1 MKLTAGR
8 LRWIMNIW
16 PPFWG
21 AGVRVDEIKPDY
33 SYIRVSLKLR
43 WYNQNYV
50 GVHFGGSLFS
60 MTDPF
65 FMLILLQRLGKDFIV
80 WDKQGEIQYLSPG
93 KGRVTAEFKLSD
105 EEIEQIRQDALNQG
119 KTNPFFSVTI
129 YDENQQ
135 PVAIVKKTLYV
146 KSKNFKRSQTE

>member
-1 MKLTAGR
+1 MKLTAR
-8 LRWIMNIW
+8 KLRWIMNLW

-21 AGVRVDEIKPDY
+21 AGIHVDEIKADY

-65 FMLILLQRLGKDFIV
+65 FMLMLLQRLGKDFIV
-80 WDKQGEIQYLSPG
+80 WDQQGEIQYLSPG
-93 KGRVTAEFKLSD
+93 KGRVFAEFRLSD
-105 EEIEQIRQDALNQG
+105 EEIEQIRQEALAKG
-119 KTNPFFSVTI
+119 KINPVFTVTI
-129 YDENQQ
+129 YDEAQQ
-135 PVAIVKKTLYV
+135 MVAAVKKVLYV
-146 KSKNFKRSQTE
+146 KSKQFAK

>member
-1 MKLTAGR
+1 MKLTAR
-8 LRWIMNIW
+8 KLRWIMNLW

-21 AGVRVDEIKPDY
+21 AGIHVDEIKADY

-65 FMLILLQRLGKDFIV
+65 FMLMLLQRLGKDFIV
-80 WDKQGEIQYLSPG
+80 WDQQGEIQYLSPG
-93 KGRVTAEFKLSD
+93 KGRVFAEFKLSD
-105 EEIEQIRQDALNQG
+105 EEIEQIRQEALTKG
-119 KTNPFFSVTI
+119 KINPVFTVTI
-129 YDENQQ
+129 YDEAKQM
-135 PVAIVKKTLYV
+135 VATVKKVLYV
-146 KSKNFKRSQTE
+146 KSKQYVK

>member
-1 MKLTAGR
+1 MKLTAR
-8 LRWIMNIW
+8 KLRWIMNLW

-21 AGVRVDEIKPDY
+21 AGIHVDEIKSDY

-65 FMLILLQRLGKDFIV
+65 FMLMLLQRLGKDFIV
-80 WDKQGEIQYLSPG
+80 WDQQGEIQYLSPG
-93 KGRVTAEFKLSD
+93 KGRVFAEFRLSD
-105 EEIEQIRQDALNQG
+105 EEIEQIRQEALAKG
-119 KTNPFFSVTI
+119 KINPVFTVTI
-129 YDENQQ
+129 YDEAQQ
-135 PVAIVKKTLYV
+135 MVAAVKKVLYV
-146 KSKNFKRSQTE
+146 KSKQFAK